1 MRNYINNNEEKGF
14 NGNNGVCAYM
24 REELTVIT
32 ITISAEIFE
41 KAEINPYEELTLT
54 VERGQIVLSPTTVLG
69 RIPEELL
76 DLYEEIG
83 ISRDKVEAILGE
95 AMEKA
100 GGFDEM
106 IDAIENGTLD

>member
-1 MRNYINNNEEKGF
+1 MRNNIINNEENGF
-14 NGNNGVCAYM
+14 EKNGVSAYGH
-24 REELTVIT
+24 EVLTEVVV
-32 ITISAEIFE
+32 TISAEIFE
-41 KAEINPYEELTLT
+41 KAGINPYEDMTLKI
-54 VERGQIVLSPTTVLG
+54 ESGRIVITPTTVLG
-69 RIPEELL
+69 HLPEELL

-106 IDAIENGTLD
+106 IEAIENGTLD